1 MTCTSCVDSIERNLS
16 KVDGEKAGTKSCA
29 AQICTNILLG
39 IHSVLVALLA
49 QRAEVKYDP
58 EHFLP
63 SQIAG
68 LITDLGF
75 RAEVLETTT
84 QGMEIIDVTVRI
96 SVIYY
101 DDPLDKNSF
110 KITSAFDT
118 VRWDEASLR

>member
-16 KVDGEKAGTKSCA
+16 KVDGEKIDTKLYA
-29 AQICTNILLG
+29 AQLRRNMLVG

-49 QRAEVKYDP
+49 QRAEVKYNP

-84 QGMEIIDVTVRI
+84 QGMETIDVTVSI
-96 SVIYY
+96 SST
-101 DDPLDKNSF
+101 P
-110 KITSAFDT
+110 
-118 VRWDEASLR
+118 